1 MASIQGINPIGTIPS
16 IGDVAKPAAQPDGG
30 KGFGDFL
37 NEAIG
42 QVEAYRTAA
51 EDASNGFMAGE
62 SKEIHEVI
70 LAGQRAEVAF
80 ETFLQ
85 VRNKVVQAY
94 QEVMR
99 MQL

>member
-1 MASIQGINPIGTIPS
+1 MASVQGTNPLGSIAPIETI
-16 IGDVAKPAAQPDGG
+16 AKPAVQPAES
-30 KGFGDFL
+30 KGFGEMLKD
-37 NEAIG
+37 AIG
-42 QVEAYRTAA
+42 RVESYRMSA
-51 EDASNGFMAGE
+51 EEASNLFMSGE

-70 LAGQRAEVAF
+70 LAGQRAEIAF